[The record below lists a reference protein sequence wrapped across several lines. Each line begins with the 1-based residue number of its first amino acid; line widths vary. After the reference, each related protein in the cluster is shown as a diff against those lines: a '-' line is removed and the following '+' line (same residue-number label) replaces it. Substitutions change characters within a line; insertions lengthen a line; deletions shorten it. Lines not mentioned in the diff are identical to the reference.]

1 MAICSTMDGARHFS
15 MANTCNPREKNV
27 SRIPI
32 ACHYVYGDIWG
43 SRCKVSSASLLA
55 WQFKFSLLSLELE
68 KIMQRGK
75 MTWLKFKFSTFYNGN
90 GKRKTENGK
99 TCPGRISI
107 LWHTV
112 WKQRRNPPLHL
123 KSLLFHQICFYLW
136 FTSIV
141 SLGIRIVSLGSLVWL
156 GSGVWTSGSARP
168 SEYLKIIQRT
178 KYSSIPSS
186 RYVRTCYDVL
196 LLSSHDQIF
205 HA

>member
-75 MTWLKFKFSTFYNGN
+75 MTWLKFKFWTFYNGN
-90 GKRKTENGK
+90 GKRKNVSRKNINFMTHCMETTKKSASASKVVTISSNMFLS
-99 TCPGRISI
+99 TCD
-107 LWHTV
+107 
-112 WKQRRNPPLHL
+112 LH
-123 KSLLFHQICFYLW
+123 
-136 FTSIV
+136 
-141 SLGIRIVSLGSLVWL
+141 R
-156 GSGVWTSGSARP
+156 
-168 SEYLKIIQRT
+168 
-178 KYSSIPSS
+178 
-186 RYVRTCYDVL
+186 
-196 LLSSHDQIF
+196 SSH
-205 HA
+205 